1 MVRGIEMIGQRKWAL
16 PMAIVCI
23 VARWGHNPVAP
34 AHIRKVHIERMPS
47 AILVVSLATRW
58 TSLMTTIPAAP
69 IASASTPVATPTAS
83 THITYGARLVLAIVG
98 VGEQQRLLVLP
109 HFVRFVR
116 AAAQAHMM
124 MRCRLEGT
132 HRANFHQQSVVLL
145 RCCQPPIHSGLHIQT
160 DRFGAVQPHRLRIEQ
175 QIARLPMP
183 PDTDTGYVIDQHL
196 VPCPITIRRL
206 TNAERLARQ
215 LQLGGLQ
222 LLLGGNAL
230 HIEVQ
235 PKPMMMWKP
244 IVDFTIC
251 KSNGKKKRE
260 KKKHKKLD
268 KDSVLQI

>member
-23 VARWGHNPVAP
+23 VARRGHNPITP
-34 AHIRKVHIERMPS
+34 AHILKVHIERMPS
-47 AILVVSLATRW
+47 AILVVCLTTRW
-58 TSLMTTIPAAP
+58 TSLMTTIPATP
-69 IASASTPVATPTAS
+69 IATASTPITSSAPTSS

-98 VGEQQRLLVLP
+98 VGEEQRLLVLP
-109 HFVRFVR
+109 HLVRFVR
-116 AAAQAHMM
+116 TAAQAYMM
-124 MRCRLEGT
+124 MRCRLEGS
-132 HRANFHQQSVVLL
+132 HRAHLHQQSVVLL

-160 DRFGAVQPHRLRIEQ
+160 DRIGAVQAHRLRVEQ
-175 QIARLPMP
+175 HIVRLSLP
-183 PDTDTGYVIDQHL
+183 PDTETGYVIDQHL
-196 VPCPITIRRL
+196 VPCPIPIRRRL

-244 IVDFTIC
+244 IVDFTI
-251 KSNGKKKRE
+251 
-260 KKKHKKLD
+260 
-268 KDSVLQI
+268 

>member
-23 VARWGHNPVAP
+23 VAGRGHNPITP
-34 AHIRKVHIERMPS
+34 AHILKVHVERMPS
-47 AILVVSLATRW
+47 AVLIVSLATRW

-69 IASASTPVATPTAS
+69 IASTPITSSAPSSS

-98 VGEQQRLLVLP
+98 VGEEQRLLVLP

-124 MRCRLEGT
+124 MRSRLEGT
-132 HRANFHQQSVVLL
+132 HRANLHQQSVVLL

-160 DRFGAVQPHRLRIEQ
+160 DRIGAVQPHRLRIEQ

-222 LLLGGNAL
+222 LLLGRNAL

-244 IVDFTIC
+244 IVDFTI
-251 KSNGKKKRE
+251 
-260 KKKHKKLD
+260 
-268 KDSVLQI
+268 